1 MRTLRRAG
9 KPARIRARADAHPL
23 TTPCHVSTIPLPFPR
38 AAVQIQCLQGRS
50 RGGTGRRASR
60 PALAH
65 RAIARVV
72 SSGCFRVDRAFS
84 RVFSA
89 RHRARRARRTRRATR
104 DHFAT
109 AVPLSPVT
117 RPLVRRTNPSFSRRV
132 RARDSARDSA
142 RARPPRDRA
151 AVPAPR
157 LTSIPSLVAI
167 AGDATDHRRRVQ
179 PPEADPQGVQPRRA
193 TLPRLPGYP
202 HPLQEHGV
210 HDRAGASFPAAK
222 KKPSSRAGFRDRSRA
237 RARRGARPAPRASA
251 RHRVRPLVPRTN
263 SKALGHSCL
272 TSIEI
277 VSRSIAPSCRSP
289 RSTRLN
295 PEISGQKNEIFTR
308 GIRFRAFF
316 SSIDRA
322 RREKNIHLASDA
334 GD

>member
-1 MRTLRRAG
+1 MRPAPRSLIARSRA
-9 KPARIRARADAHPL
+9 L
-23 TTPCHVSTIPLPFPR
+23 FPR
-38 AAVQIQCLQGRS
+38 GVFASIVRF
-50 RGGTGRRASR
+50 RASFPR
-60 PALAH
+60 V
-65 RAIARVV
+65 IAR
-72 SSGCFRVDRAFS
+72 GERVEHAERRETISRRPFLSHLS
-84 RVFSA
+84 RVRSSA
-89 RHRARRARRTRRATR
+89 G
-104 DHFAT
+104 
-109 AVPLSPVT
+109 
-117 RPLVRRTNPSFSRRV
+117 TNPSFSRRV

-142 RARPPRDRA
+142 RARAPRDRA

-237 RARRGARPAPRASA
+237 SA

-322 RREKNIHLASDA
+322 RREKNIHPPPTPATDPPPNASPA
-334 GD
+334 LPAPRRR

>member
-23 TTPCHVSTIPLPFPR
+23 TTPCHVSTIPRPFPR

-117 RPLVRRTNPSFSRRV
+117 RPLVRRDEPFFLAAGS
-132 RARDSARDSA
+132 RARFRARFRA
-142 RARPPRDRA
+142 RAPPARSRPPS
-151 AVPAPR
+151 PAPR

-222 KKPSSRAGFRDRSRA
+222 KKTFVSRGVPRSIARA
-237 RARRGARPAPRASA
+237 RAARGAPRAA
-251 RHRVRPLVPRTN
+251 RERAASRP
-263 SKALGHSCL
+263 
-272 TSIEI
+272 
-277 VSRSIAPSCRSP
+277 SP
-289 RSTRLN
+289 RSPNELESVRAQLSYVDRDRL
-295 PEISGQKNEIFTR
+295 
-308 GIRFRAFF
+308 A
-316 SSIDRA
+316 IDRA
-322 RREKNIHLASDA
+322 LVSQPAIDA
-334 GD
+334 FEPRNLGSKKRDFYTRDSVSRFFLVD